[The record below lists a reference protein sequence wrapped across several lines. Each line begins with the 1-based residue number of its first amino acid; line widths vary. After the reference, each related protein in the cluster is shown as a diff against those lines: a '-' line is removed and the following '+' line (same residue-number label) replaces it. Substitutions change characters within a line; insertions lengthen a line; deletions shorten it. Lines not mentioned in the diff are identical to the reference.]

1 MLRIQGHILILS
13 PWYSKQAPVRQQTMP
28 RQRVTVAKLSPLSFP
43 LPMLGQVAVEQQVIA
58 GQEAI
63 VVIAVTEF
71 EGYL

>member
-1 MLRIQGHILILS
+1 
-13 PWYSKQAPVRQQTMP
+13 MP
-28 RQRVTVAKLSPLSFP
+28 RQQVAVAKLRPLSFP
-43 LPMLGQVAVEQQVIA
+43 LPMLGQDAVEQQVIA

>member
-1 MLRIQGHILILS
+1 
-13 PWYSKQAPVRQQTMP
+13 MP
-28 RQRVTVAKLSPLSFP
+28 RKQVAVAKLRPLSFP
-43 LPMLGQVAVEQQVIA
+43 LPMLGQDADAVEQQVIA

>member
-1 MLRIQGHILILS
+1 
-13 PWYSKQAPVRQQTMP
+13 
-28 RQRVTVAKLSPLSFP
+28 
-43 LPMLGQVAVEQQVIA
+43 MLGQVAVEQQVIA